1 MFPEA
6 ILNVQKKITIYKAL
20 NDQDVADMKMA

>member
-6 ILNVQKKITIYKAL
+6 ILNVQKKITIYKVL